1 MVHNALD
8 YLLQNAPP
16 IRTAVARDS
25 PEWKDFVA
33 KPSLKFV
40 LRLLT
45 GLAHSHV
52 TTQLALAADS
62 IPLFHHLEQI
72 SSDEHVGSLAE
83 NLLEA
88 MRGHP
93 KARQF
98 TLHLNKIVLSNPN
111 KSVFICICRL
121 PRGSKRC
128 ASRRNGKRNGW
139 LWPCE
144 RISSEL
150 SV

>member
-1 MVHNALD
+1 MVYTALD
-8 YLLQNAPP
+8 YLLQNAPT
-16 IRTAVARDS
+16 IRSAIARDS
-25 PEWKDFVA
+25 PEWKEFVA

-45 GLAHSHV
+45 GLAHSHF
-52 TTQLALAADS
+52 TTQLALAVDS

-93 KARQF
+93 TVRD
-98 TLHLNKIVLSNPN
+98 
-111 KSVFICICRL
+111 IC
-121 PRGSKRC
+121 
-128 ASRRNGKRNGW
+128 
-139 LWPCE
+139 
-144 RISSEL
+144 
-150 SV
+150 

>member
-1 MVHNALD
+1 M
-8 YLLQNAPP
+8 
-16 IRTAVARDS
+16 
-25 PEWKDFVA
+25 A

-45 GLAHSHV
+45 GLAHSHE
-52 TTQLALAADS
+52 TTQTALAQDS

-93 KARQF
+93 QVK
-98 TLHLNKIVLSNPN
+98 KKKDP
-111 KSVFICICRL
+111 KDG
-121 PRGSKRC
+121 GSWNTNRSKC
-128 ASRRNGKRNGW
+128 W
-139 LWPCE
+139 
-144 RISSEL
+144 
-150 SV
+150 

>member
-8 YLLQNAPP
+8 YLHRYAPA
-16 IRTAVARDS
+16 IRTAIARDS
-25 PEWKDFVA
+25 TEWKDFVA

-52 TTQLALAADS
+52 TTQLALATDS
-62 IPLFHHLEQI
+62 IALFHHLEQI

-88 MRGHP
+88 MCGHGEVGL
-93 KARQF
+93 
-98 TLHLNKIVLSNPN
+98 T
-111 KSVFICICRL
+111 
-121 PRGSKRC
+121 
-128 ASRRNGKRNGW
+128 
-139 LWPCE
+139 
-144 RISSEL
+144 
-150 SV
+150 

>member
-1 MVHNALD
+1 MD
-8 YLLQNAPP
+8 YLRQNAPP

-25 PEWKDFVA
+25 AEWKDFVA

-45 GLAHSHV
+45 GLSHSHV
-52 TTQLALAADS
+52 TTQLALSVDA

-88 MRGHP
+88 MRGH
-93 KARQF
+93 
-98 TLHLNKIVLSNPN
+98 
-111 KSVFICICRL
+111 
-121 PRGSKRC
+121 
-128 ASRRNGKRNGW
+128 
-139 LWPCE
+139 
-144 RISSEL
+144 SE
-150 SV
+150 V

>member
-1 MVHNALD
+1 MLSAFDYLNQVVNNALD
-8 YLLQNAPP
+8 YLLYNAPP

-45 GLAHSHV
+45 GLAHSHI

-62 IPLFHHLEQI
+62 IPLFHQLEQI

-88 MRGHP
+88 MRGHAEVGV
-93 KARQF
+93 K
-98 TLHLNKIVLSNPN
+98 K
-111 KSVFICICRL
+111 KVFL
-121 PRGSKRC
+121 T
-128 ASRRNGKRNGW
+128 RNFEK
-139 LWPCE
+139 
-144 RISSEL
+144 
-150 SV
+150 

>member
-1 MVHNALD
+1 MVHDALA
-8 YLLQNAPP
+8 YLHENAPP
-16 IRTAVARDS
+16 IQTIVARDLA
-25 PEWKDFVA
+25 EWKDFVA

-52 TTQLALAADS
+52 TTQLTLSKSDS

-88 MRGHP
+88 MCGHP
-93 KARQF
+93 EVKSPILPHSI
-98 TLHLNKIVLSNPN
+98 TLFIIVR
-111 KSVFICICRL
+111 VHFCF
-121 PRGSKRC
+121 
-128 ASRRNGKRNGW
+128 
-139 LWPCE
+139 
-144 RISSEL
+144 
-150 SV
+150 

>member
-1 MVHNALD
+1 MNDNEETQFEYELIFEKVVNDALV
-8 YLLQNAPP
+8 YLHDNAP
-16 IRTAVARDS
+16 AVQTIVGRDLA
-25 PEWKDFVA
+25 EWKEFVA

-52 TTQLALAADS
+52 TTQLTLASDS

-88 MRGHP
+88 MCGHP
-93 KARQF
+93 QVRSHF
-98 TLHLNKIVLSNPN
+98 YCNSILY
-111 KSVFICICRL
+111 FD
-121 PRGSKRC
+121 
-128 ASRRNGKRNGW
+128 
-139 LWPCE
+139 
-144 RISSEL
+144 
-150 SV
+150 

>member
-1 MVHNALD
+1 MVHNALE

-93 KARQF
+93 NVLLQF
-98 TLHLNKIVLSNPN
+98 RCLVL
-111 KSVFICICRL
+111 KSVLIGYFFLVRRL
-121 PRGSKRC
+121 RNALKKFDN
-128 ASRRNGKRNGW
+128 RRS
-139 LWPCE
+139 E
-144 RISSEL
+144 RK